1 MRFGLSSSMSAYS
14 VSACLPFLKLQIT
27 VFKYAITGIQFDN
40 EKNYQKLKHD
50 VGNKTK

>member
-1 MRFGLSSSMSAYS
+1 MKFIEVFY
-14 VSACLPFLKLQIT
+14 

-40 EKNYQKLKHD
+40 KKNYQKLKHD